1 MVAIAEP
8 RATPKADRFYRPS
21 RDGAVFCFISQSGS
35 CRAAAAHARQLKV
48 ASETEGAHDF
58 W

>member
-21 RDGAVFCFISQSGS
+21 RDGPVFCLISQHFVLGYF
-35 CRAAAAHARQLKV
+35 H
-48 ASETEGAHDF
+48 
-58 W
+58 